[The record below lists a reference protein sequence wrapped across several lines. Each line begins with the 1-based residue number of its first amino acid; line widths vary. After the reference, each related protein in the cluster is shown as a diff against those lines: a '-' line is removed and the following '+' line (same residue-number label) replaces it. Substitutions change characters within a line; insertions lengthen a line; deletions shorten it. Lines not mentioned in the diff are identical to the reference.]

1 MEHSIR
7 QITLEEFNAVESLFE
22 KNQKELNIYA
32 DLLVW
37 WNKKI
42 NLVSRDVSR
51 ETIILHI
58 KHSLLISSQKSFL
71 DGESF
76 LDTGAGGGLPG
87 LPLSLCFQDKRFIL
101 NDIVTKKIFAT
112 NDMINKLG
120 LNKTVRGLASDVSK
134 VELEKNTVIIT
145 KHAFKVDQLFEMVKA
160 KPWKRIV
167 FLKGAEEALEEAG
180 GINEPVKLDIIRLD
194 SEFMPTFYE
203 GKGIVELE
211 RLGNE

>member
-7 QITLEEFNAVESLFE
+7 QITLEEFNTVESLFE
-22 KNQKELNIYA
+22 KNQRELNIYA
-32 DLLVW
+32 DLLLW

-58 KHSLLISSQKSFL
+58 KHSLLISPQKNFL
-71 DGESF
+71 DGESV
-76 LDTGAGGGLPG
+76 LDTGSGGGLPG
-87 LPLSLCFQDKRFIL
+87 LPLSLCFRNKRFIL
-101 NDIVTKKIFAT
+101 NDIVTKKVFAT
-112 NDMINKLG
+112 NDLINRLG

-134 VELEKNTVIIT
+134 VEVEKKTVIIT
-145 KHAFKVDQLFEMVKA
+145 KHAFKVDQLFEIVKG
-160 KPWKRIV
+160 KPWKSII
-167 FLKGAEEALEEAG
+167 FLKGTEEALEEAG
-180 GINEPVKLDIIRLD
+180 RINEPVKLDIMRLD
-194 SEFMPTFYE
+194 SKFMPSFYE